1 MHSFYLCLF
10 CIFLFVVVLL
20 RLCFLLYALNSS
32 HSISPYHCRV
42 LSFLVS
48 YFYCFHDAVCFFFVF
63 FNILYLNIVLLLKV
77 TLSCGIAIFLSS
89 PANNT
94 FAKMALIIFN
104 VFTFFLFELLFVL
117 AWVFFNKNY
126 FTIFN
131 TKLIK
136 RFHRVNMVFLG
147 GLHCVYR

>member
-1 MHSFYLCLF
+1 MT
-10 CIFLFVVVLL
+10 LFV
-20 RLCFLLYALNSS
+20 
-32 HSISPYHCRV
+32 
-42 LSFLVS
+42 
-48 YFYCFHDAVCFFFVF
+48 FFFVF

-147 GLHCVYR
+147 LCIVYIDKIYNLFYALPFFDSVFQLLNRCSNYFNQHKLSYAVGPLLL